1 MGGRA
6 WAKQSNSPI
15 LVQCHDKKLK
25 DNTMINLLS
34 GGKQEWSQFKQNNNT
49 WLWDDIEVEEPDFG
63 LEFVIKL
70 YNKCGRQIF
79 KFYNE

>member
-1 MGGRA
+1 
-6 WAKQSNSPI
+6 
-15 LVQCHDKKLK
+15 
-25 DNTMINLLS
+25 MINLLS